1 MSMQH
6 EAALITELF
15 RQRSIRCRITGGYAT
30 PSYLCF
36 RMEKDLAQDHK
47 PLLGLASDIETHL
60 HAYRARSGNLPA
72 NAQTS
77 VRITLKPLAIE
88 VNRPQPDALPFDAAM
103 QRWPGEPH
111 TALCG
116 WTFDNGPKGE
126 PLIWNL
132 ADPAT
137 AHAFVA
143 GTTGSGKSNLLL
155 AILKSLAWSTSPAD
169 LGLYIVDGGS
179 ADLMH
184 LANLPHTV
192 AFASDI
198 AGAQDII
205 DQVAAI
211 VDARKHGAGR
221 DRRILLV
228 VDELAALALA
238 GNAKRIQTALAM
250 VAQEGRKWNIT
261 LLLST
266 QKPMADI
273 SGSLAKSNIS
283 LRLVGAVT
291 SKEDANTAADIT
303 GTGAERLPGRGAFIW
318 RNGLII
324 RRFQAPLIDVR
335 IGWVKRIRRRWAH
348 IDAPAAPVSMPSTS
362 PITSTEA
369 AAAPRP
375 SLLAPPPALLAVFQQ
390 YDDGRGAMRRGWKTA
405 AVTALNNGD
414 LPTGTTFQRL
424 SDQAEEHLLTYFAS
438 PVTPVAP
445 ILRLHTGTK

>member
-15 RQRSIRCRITGGYAT
+15 RQRNIRCRITGGYAT

-47 PLLGLASDIETHL
+47 PLVGLANDIEAHL

-103 QRWPGEPH
+103 QRWPGEAH

-169 LGLYIVDGGS
+169 PACTS
-179 ADLMH
+179 S
-184 LANLPHTV
+184 TV
-192 AFASDI
+192 APPTSCTWPTCRTPSPSPATSP
-198 AGAQDII
+198 APRNSLTRSPPSSTP
-205 DQVAAI
+205 
-211 VDARKHGAGR
+211 AR
-221 DRRILLV
+221 
-228 VDELAALALA
+228 
-238 GNAKRIQTALAM
+238 TAPP
-250 VAQEGRKWNIT
+250 W
-261 LLLST
+261 
-266 QKPMADI
+266 
-273 SGSLAKSNIS
+273 
-283 LRLVGAVT
+283 
-291 SKEDANTAADIT
+291 
-303 GTGAERLPGRGAFIW
+303 
-318 RNGLII
+318 
-324 RRFQAPLIDVR
+324 
-335 IGWVKRIRRRWAH
+335 
-348 IDAPAAPVSMPSTS
+348 PAASSSSSTS
-362 PITSTEA
+362 S
-369 AAAPRP
+369 PRSP
-375 SLLAPPPALLAVFQQ
+375 SPATPSASSSP
-390 YDDGRGAMRRGWKTA
+390 
-405 AVTALNNGD
+405 
-414 LPTGTTFQRL
+414 LP
-424 SDQAEEHLLTYFAS
+424 
-438 PVTPVAP
+438 
-445 ILRLHTGTK
+445 

>member
-15 RQRSIRCRITGGYAT
+15 RQRNIRCRITGGYAT

-47 PLLGLASDIETHL
+47 PLVGLANDIETHL
-60 HAYRARSGNLPA
+60 HAYRARTGNLPA

-88 VNRPQPDALPFDAAM
+88 INRPTPDALPFDVAM
-103 QRWPGEPH
+103 QRWPAEAH

-169 LGLYIVDGGS
+169 LGMYIVDGGS

-198 AGAQDII
+198 AAAQDII

-211 VDARKHGAGR
+211 VDARKNGAGR
-221 DRRILLV
+221 NRRIVLV

-238 GNAKRIQTALAM
+238 GNAKRIQLALAM
-250 VAQEGRKWNIT
+250 IAQEGRKWNVT

-273 SGSLAKSNIS
+273 SGSLAKSNIG

-291 SKEDANTAADIT
+291 SKDDANTAADIV

-318 RNGLII
+318 RNGLTI

-335 IGWVKRIRRRWAH
+335 IGWVKRIRRKWA
-348 IDAPAAPVSMPSTS
+348 DVATPPVPVSIPSA
-362 PITSTEA
+362 EA
-369 AAAPRP
+369 PAAPRP
-375 SLLAPPPALLAVFQQ
+375 SLLAPPPSLLAVFQQ
-390 YDDGRGAMRRGWKTA
+390 YDDGEGAMRRGWKTA

-424 SDQAEEHLLTYFAS
+424 SEQAEEHLLTYFAS
-438 PVTPVAP
+438 PAVPVAP

>member
-6 EAALITELF
+6 EAALITEIF
-15 RQRSIRCRITGGYAT
+15 RQRRIRCRITGGYAT

-36 RMEKDLAQDHK
+36 RLEKDLAQNHK
-47 PLLGLASDIETHL
+47 PLLEVASDIETHL
-60 HAYRARSGNLPA
+60 HAYRQKTGSLPA
-72 NAQTS
+72 DAQTS

-88 VNRPQPDALPFDAAM
+88 VNRPQPEALSFDTAM
-103 QRWPGEPH
+103 QRWPVEPH

-116 WTFDNGPKGE
+116 WTFDNGPQGE

-132 ADPAT
+132 ANPGT

-169 LGLYIVDGGS
+169 LGMYIVDGGS

-198 AGAQDII
+198 DGAQQLI

-211 VDARKHGAGR
+211 VDARKNGAAPS
-221 DRRILLV
+221 RRILLV

-238 GNAKRIQTALAM
+238 GNAKRLQLALAM
-250 VAQEGRKWNIT
+250 IAQEGRKWNVT

-273 SGSLAKSNIS
+273 SGSLAKSNIG

-291 SKEDANTAADIT
+291 SKDDANTAADIV

-318 RNGLII
+318 RNGLTI

-335 IGWVKRIRRRWAH
+335 IGWVKRIRRKWSDVATP
-348 IDAPAAPVSMPSTS
+348 ITPVSTPST
-362 PITSTEA
+362 TSTEA
-369 AAAPRP
+369 TLPP
-375 SLLAPPPALLAVFQQ
+375 LAPPPALLAVFQQ
-390 YDDGRGAMRRGWKTA
+390 YDAGDGTLRRGWKTA
-405 AVTALNNGD
+405 AVTALNNGET
-414 LPTGTTFQRL
+414 PTGTTFQRL
-424 SDQAEEHLLTYFAS
+424 SEQAEEHLLTYFA
-438 PVTPVAP
+438 PPAAPAAP
-445 ILRLHTGTK
+445 ILRLHTGSK